1 MNTVVIDVSKS
12 SKGSEEA
19 CRWLVEEVTG
29 GFTCG
34 VRGGACNNVVVQLSV
49 NAVVAASVVG
59 WVATRVENEVI

>member
-12 SKGSEEA
+12 SKESEEG

-34 VRGGACNNVVVQLSV
+34 ARGGACNNAVVQLSV
-49 NAVVAASVVG
+49 NAVVVASVVA
-59 WVATRVENEVI
+59 WVATRVENKAI